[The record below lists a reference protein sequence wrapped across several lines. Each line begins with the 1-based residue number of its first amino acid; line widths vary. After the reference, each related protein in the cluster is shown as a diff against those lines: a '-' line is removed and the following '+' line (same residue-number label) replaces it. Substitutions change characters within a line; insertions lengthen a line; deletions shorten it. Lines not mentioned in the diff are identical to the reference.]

1 MQRKEFENRIKSL
14 LPKAA
19 DDVVESWAEYAT
31 ELDQDGTE
39 AAADFYDKNY
49 IAIET
54 LKNGGRL
61 VNFDVEIFKGRYDSS
76 SYSIFNYLAR
86 QYGVKIPIKTQGWIN
101 SSLLDITVKDGKMS
115 GGHMSGKNQSTVIY
129 KYMNQL
135 IEAVRKDA

>member
-1 MQRKEFENRIKSL
+1 MQLKHRMKQNRK
-14 LPKAA
+14 
-19 DDVVESWAEYAT
+19 AT
-31 ELDQDGTE
+31 
-39 AAADFYDKNY
+39 
-49 IAIET
+49 
-54 LKNGGRL
+54 R
-61 VNFDVEIFKGRYDSS
+61 S

>member
-1 MQRKEFENRIKSL
+1 MQRKEFENRI
-14 LPKAA
+14 
-19 DDVVESWAEYAT
+19 
-31 ELDQDGTE
+31 
-39 AAADFYDKNY
+39 N
-49 IAIET
+49 
-54 LKNGGRL
+54 
-61 VNFDVEIFKGRYDSS
+61 
-76 SYSIFNYLAR
+76 SIFNYLAR